1 MLDPKLLTDNGVD
14 VQSSLNLFG
23 DIQTY
28 NDNLDEFLKGLE
40 TRIKELDN
48 FKKSSDLPSYSNAVH
63 SINSDSKYFGF
74 TKLAELTNE
83 HEVKSRN
90 NDYDYVN
97 NNYDTLV
104 EEINRVM
111 KLVKEYMGWDSKNDG
126 TVAGNTED
134 KKNNSILV
142 VDDSN
147 IVGNFITRIFK
158 DTYNVIIAKDG
169 IEAINRLSM
178 PQGIRAMLLDLNMP
192 NVDGYQVLNFMQI
205 NNLFNSINVCIISGT
220 DSKEV
225 LESTKKYPIKAILEK
240 PFNEA
245 NVKKVIEIISK

>member
-28 NDNLDEFLKGLE
+28 NDNLDKFLKGLE

-48 FKKSSDLPSYSNAVH
+48 FKKNTDLPSYSNAVH
-63 SINSDSKYFGF
+63 LINSDSKYFGF
-74 TKLAELTNE
+74 TKLAELSNE

-97 NNYDTLV
+97 ANYDTLV

-111 KLVKEYMGWDSKNDG
+111 NLVKEYMGWDSKG
-126 TVAGNTED
+126 SVSTGNSDD

-147 IVGNFITRIFK
+147 IIGNFITRIFK

-169 IEAINRLSM
+169 AEAINRLSM

-245 NVKKVIEIISK
+245 NIKKVIEIISK